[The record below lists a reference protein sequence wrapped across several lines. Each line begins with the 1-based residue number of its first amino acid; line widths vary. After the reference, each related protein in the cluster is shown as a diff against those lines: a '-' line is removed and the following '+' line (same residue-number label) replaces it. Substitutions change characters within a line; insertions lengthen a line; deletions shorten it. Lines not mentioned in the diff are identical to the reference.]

1 MIFCKIKKIEKAGVI
16 VSKPQKQESEKSKC
30 ECSKHEISVMEVCAV
45 VITILSIG
53 TFIVFVIAMISITT
67 EIIAN

>member
-1 MIFCKIKKIEKAGVI
+1 M
-16 VSKPQKQESEKSKC
+16 SKPQKQESEKSKC